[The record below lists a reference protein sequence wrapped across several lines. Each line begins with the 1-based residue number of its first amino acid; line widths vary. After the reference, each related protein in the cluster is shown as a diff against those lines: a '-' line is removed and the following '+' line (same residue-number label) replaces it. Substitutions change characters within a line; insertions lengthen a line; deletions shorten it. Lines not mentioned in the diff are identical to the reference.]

1 MIKIENKQ
9 TELFISQNEDG
20 TPKFAGITTLIDT
33 CLKRNPPTGLGIE
46 EMRQRFK
53 ILDIIEASKGSDIEV
68 TPEQLKHIK
77 DAVKVFKWAQAHK
90 DVIMFGDYI
99 EGLK

>member
-9 TELFISQNEDG
+9 TELFITQNEDG
-20 TPKFAGITTLIDT
+20 TPKFAGIIDLINT

-53 ILDIIEASKGSDIEV
+53 ILDIIDAAKDSDIEV
-68 TPEQLKHIK
+68 TAEQLKIIK
-77 DAVKVFKWAQAHK
+77 EAIKAFKWAQSHK

-99 EGLK
+99 EELK